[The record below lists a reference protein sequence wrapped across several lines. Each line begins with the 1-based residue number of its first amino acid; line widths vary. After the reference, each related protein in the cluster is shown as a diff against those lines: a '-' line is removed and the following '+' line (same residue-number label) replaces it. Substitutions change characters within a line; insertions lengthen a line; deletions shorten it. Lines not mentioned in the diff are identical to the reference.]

1 VRVTKLNSRPRRTIL
16 PSIVCLFVCCG
27 FRIVAM
33 ERREEAALH
42 RMATIARH
50 ISPSCQ
56 QQQASTLVLPS
67 SSSLLQLSSCSA
79 SETPPP
85 PHRRRSNKYE
95 QLHGSVSRELPAWTQ
110 PLLPSGPPFEDILY
124 EKAEGEGIAKITINR
139 PERRNAFRP
148 LTVMELKRAFDFARD
163 DPEVGVIIFTGKGT
177 EAFCSG
183 GDQAVRGKHGYV
195 GSDNIGRLNILD
207 VQVWTSQISS
217 SMSLGHVPNNK
228 MQSSKRCLYVT
239 PD

>member
-1 VRVTKLNSRPRRTIL
+1 VRVKKLNSRPRRTIL
-16 PSIVCLFVCCG
+16 PSIVCLFVCLFVCCG
-27 FRIVAM
+27 FCIVAM

-85 PHRRRSNKYE
+85 PPPPPRRSNKYE

-124 EKAEGEGIAKITINR
+124 EKAEGEGIAK
-139 PERRNAFRP
+139 
-148 LTVMELKRAFDFARD
+148 
-163 DPEVGVIIFTGKGT
+163 VILILVLIRIP
-177 EAFCSG
+177 CP
-183 GDQAVRGKHGYV
+183 
-195 GSDNIGRLNILD
+195 IGQN
-207 VQVWTSQISS
+207 W
-217 SMSLGHVPNNK
+217 
-228 MQSSKRCLYVT
+228 SKLCV
-239 PD
+239 